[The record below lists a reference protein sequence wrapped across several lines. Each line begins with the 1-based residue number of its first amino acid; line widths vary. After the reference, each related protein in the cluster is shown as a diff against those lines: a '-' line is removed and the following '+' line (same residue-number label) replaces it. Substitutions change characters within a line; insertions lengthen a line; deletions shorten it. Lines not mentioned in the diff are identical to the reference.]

1 MDLAQPG
8 TIDDLVTDARA
19 EGYQATTRLI
29 TDWVSLGLLDRPRR
43 QPRGRGLGSSKA
55 LYAPHQRKLFLTLLA
70 KRAKASRVTSLAP
83 IPVFIW
89 LYWGDEF
96 VPLRQ
101 ARRALMTWLKA
112 NEVSNRKRARAQA
125 RLLLGQLDHPA
136 AAPPAR
142 RELVDAMAEVA
153 YTGRADPSR
162 LEAVVREVFEP
173 DGVRREL
180 GHPAA
185 LLTVESVLRLID
197 ARLAAVSAL
206 KAGKVTDGQFAET
219 RQAHLMAAADY
230 AASQRELAMQAPPHL
245 TNFYEPLTLQST
257 FDSCCVDLLSIMGL
271 QLNSRPPT
279 SGTATDATV

>member
-1 MDLAQPG
+1 MDLTGPG

-29 TDWVSLGLLDRPRR
+29 TDWVSLGLLDQPRR
-43 QPRGRGLGSSKA
+43 QPRGRGLGSSKG
-55 LYAPHQRKLFLTLLA
+55 LYAPHQRRLFLTLLA
-70 KRAKASRVTSLAP
+70 KRAEVSRVTKLAP

-112 NEVSNRKRARAQA
+112 NEVSNRKRAREQA
-125 RLLLGQLDHPA
+125 RLVLGQLDHPA
-136 AAPPAR
+136 TASRAR

-162 LEAVVREVFEP
+162 LEAGVRGVFEP

-185 LLTVESVLRLID
+185 PLTVESVLRLID

-206 KAGKVTDGQFAET
+206 KAEKVTDSQFAAA

-230 AASQRELAMQAPPHL
+230 AATQRELATQAPPHL
-245 TNFYEPLTLQST
+245 TNLYEPLTIQST
-257 FDSCCVDLLSIMGL
+257 FDSCCIDLLSIVGL
-271 QLNSRPPT
+271 QLSSQPST
-279 SGTATDATV
+279 SGTVTDSV